1 MSEATMETR
10 EQAATRDL
18 ERAQRGVEEVLERI
32 KDADERV
39 GPEDLEAAESR
50 VRFAKA
56 RLEGLERKKQ
66 EEAEQARRDRIE
78 ALKER
83 ALALDPAHM
92 RKLEEKARKA
102 LDANVAAGA
111 AYRKE
116 LTAIVWELS
125 TLGPMPDG
133 LEIDLTPDNYG
144 MTVGSERRSTERPN
158 YVCARMAHEVLQ
170 AHLPDERTDIS
181 ALRVR

>member
-1 MSEATMETR
+1 MRGRTEGSTERGRDARGDSRGRAGPAHSEAFCQRARPRRARGTLATEREGLQRPQERGDEGGLVRVPPGPGQAPQTYPRGPDRAPPGAGRKVCGPTEGSGMSEATMETR

-83 ALALDPAHM
+83 AL
-92 RKLEEKARKA
+92 
-102 LDANVAAGA
+102 
-111 AYRKE
+111 
-116 LTAIVWELS
+116 
-125 TLGPMPDG
+125 
-133 LEIDLTPDNYG
+133 
-144 MTVGSERRSTERPN
+144 
-158 YVCARMAHEVLQ
+158 
-170 AHLPDERTDIS
+170 
-181 ALRVR
+181 